1 MSYNGRM
8 SMARTTQHNQR
19 APPVNEHDAFM
30 TLPDH
35 EIAGCISDI
44 GIQFPSQIYRSRIP
58 KSSRRSSNGSP
69 SYS

>member
-30 TLPDH
+30 TLVW
-35 EIAGCISDI
+35 A
-44 GIQFPSQIYRSRIP
+44 QI
-58 KSSRRSSNGSP
+58 SSNFAH
-69 SYS
+69 Y